1 HCLHKHIPTHPEISG
16 RRRGI
21 IPRAP
26 KPIGTTTHQLAP
38 QYNYQLAPQH
48 INWHNNTSTGTTT
61 YQLAQQH
68 INWHNNT
75 STGTTTHQ
83 LAPQHINWHHN
94 ISTGTT
100 THQLAQQHIN
110 WHNNKSTGTTTY
122 QLAQQHINWHNNTS
136 TGTTT
141 HQLAQQHINWHHN
154 ISTGTTTHQLAQ
166 QHINWHNNTSTGTTT
181 HQLRG
186 KYVVSTVKQEK
197 IPVINGAPKFSAG
210 LGYQLKIKQLEE
222 ENRYLVTAIADVADG
237 DSVALQKCK
246 SYSYYLNND
255 ADDGTTVLNNV
266 NETTTRYAVFWS
278 SDVDHYTLMLRCF
291 IKEGLP
297 EPRTCKVEDTAISL
311 FVPDTL
317 DNLKWSKVLKDLE
330 ETDVEF
336 GNERF
341 EWFFNFNYG
350 KSTCVDV

>member
-1 HCLHKHIPTHPEISG
+1 MGAITVCLLIICCPLVCFGRQVKIPVGMSIADFNDKVVGKFH
-16 RRRGI
+16 R
-21 IPRAP
+21 
-26 KPIGTTTHQLAP
+26 QLYWA
-38 QYNYQLAPQH
+38 
-48 INWHNNTSTGTTT
+48 
-61 YQLAQQH
+61 
-68 INWHNNT
+68 
-75 STGTTTHQ
+75 
-83 LAPQHINWHHN
+83 
-94 ISTGTT
+94 
-100 THQLAQQHIN
+100 
-110 WHNNKSTGTTTY
+110 
-122 QLAQQHINWHNNTS
+122 
-136 TGTTT
+136 
-141 HQLAQQHINWHHN
+141 
-154 ISTGTTTHQLAQ
+154 
-166 QHINWHNNTSTGTTT
+166 
-181 HQLRG
+181 
-186 KYVVSTVKQEK
+186 V
-197 IPVINGAPKFSAG
+197 PVINGAPKFSAG